1 MTDSGMTSD
10 SGSGL
15 TSDFGR
21 IDDDGTVFVRTSAG
35 ERAVGQ
41 WAAGDPAAALDFYR
55 KRFAGL
61 EVEVDLLERRTKTG
75 ALSPED
81 AELVARRLRRSV
93 SEAQAVGDLDA
104 LLLRID
110 AVQPLIAAR
119 KEARKAERA
128 AKAVETQQA
137 KQRIVE
143 EAERLA
149 TSNDWRHGANR
160 LREMLSTWKTLPR
173 IDKAADDALWQ
184 RFSSARTTYTRRRKQ
199 HYAELN
205 EKRDTA
211 SATKEKLV
219 AEAEALSGST
229 DWGET
234 ARVYRDLMSRWKAAG
249 GAHKT
254 VEDALWSRF
263 RAAQDTFFTA
273 RDAATAKVDA
283 EYAANAVVKREL
295 LAEAEK
301 LLPVRDP
308 KAARDAFRDLAQ
320 RWDAA
325 GKVPRG
331 DIKDLEARFA
341 KVEQAVKSAE
351 DDRWRRSNPEAHA
364 RAAATVAQLEAAIEA
379 ARTRLEQAQS
389 RGDDRA
395 AAQAQA
401 DLSAR
406 ESWLQGAQQAL
417 NELSG

>member
-273 RDAATAKVDA
+273 RDAATARVDA

-308 KAARDAFRDLAQ
+308 KAAREVFRDLAQ